1 MNDSRN
7 RTNTFN
13 SYDYIPNSPCFVKLF
28 PLKWVRRIWH
38 NIKKKTPSDWSVYLL
53 LFPCRLDFVLKLEGE
68 EIKTRV
74 RVDQLTTS
82 TVFPRL
88 SGRMDEEYLSA
99 WKSLSLF
106 YHELRVLF
114 IKFQWLQKREW
125 SGKIS
130 DFQFKRILCWEC
142 LNCIPCHSS
151 WKVWWSWKQA
161 NLLRYF

>member
-28 PLKWVRRIWH
+28 PLKLVRRIRH
-38 NIKKKTPSDWSVYLL
+38 NIKRNAFWLISLSFTLPLPAG
-53 LFPCRLDFVLKLEGE
+53 FCI
-68 EIKTRV
+68 EIRRRRNQNK
-74 RVDQLTTS
+74 DKSGSINHIYGL
-82 TVFPRL
+82 PRL